1 VDDEHLSDNARAI
14 KRRVEEELARR
25 APSPAPTQVA
35 APKDTDAPLVRTK
48 ATLAPDY
55 FAAVARSM
63 GADVE
68 TTRPEDYKPRCTC
81 GRPMQRRNE
90 ICADCSYARRY
101 ARWQETIADSLA
113 PAVSSFDPTGQMA
126 WARVGDPKHAK
137 AVQKGREAA
146 HDMARSA
153 ERVVAARI
161 FGEALW
167 LPTDGN
173 VLLLGTTG
181 LGKTM
186 ATLAVGHRLI
196 DTARASNPIPRSDD
210 PAEQERARRAAEQ
223 VAYGVGARFVT
234 ADALADEGYQH
245 PFGRGAA
252 PLYDAAVK
260 ARLLVIDEVGRCRA
274 DTIRKL
280 LFDRY
285 LADGAPV
292 VMTGSVTLSEFKA
305 WIGMDGFRRIEERGH
320 VIDLPRSML

>member
-1 VDDEHLSDNARAI
+1 MNDDDLSDNAREI
-14 KRRVEEELARR
+14 KRHIEEELAKREPVPV
-25 APSPAPTQVA
+25 ASQAPAP
-35 APKDTDAPLVRTK
+35 KEHDAPLVRTK
-48 ATLAPDY
+48 ATLSPSY
-55 FAAVARSM
+55 FAEAVRSL
-63 GADVE
+63 GVDVE

-81 GRPMQRRNE
+81 KRPMQRRNE
-90 ICADCSYARRY
+90 ICTDCAYARRY
-101 ARWQETIADSLA
+101 ARWQETIANTIAS
-113 PAVSSFDPTGQMA
+113 AVASFDPTGRMA
-126 WARVGDPKHAK
+126 WARARDPKLAE
-137 AVQKGREAA
+137 AVRKGRFAA
-146 HDMARSA
+146 HEMARSD
-153 ERVVAARI
+153 EREVALRI

-173 VLLLGTTG
+173 ILLLGATG

-196 DTARASNPIPRSDD
+196 DTARAANPIPRSDD
-210 PAEQERARRAAEQ
+210 PAEQERARREAEQ

-252 PLYDAAVK
+252 PLYDDAVK
-260 ARLLVIDEVGRCRA
+260 ARLLVIDEVGRCRV

-285 LADGAPV
+285 LADSAPV
-292 VMTGSVTLSEFKA
+292 IMTGSVPLSEFKA

>member
-1 VDDEHLSDNARAI
+1 MNEDDLSDNAREI
-14 KRRVEEELARR
+14 KRRIDEELAKR
-25 APSPAPTQVA
+25 APVPVASQAPT
-35 APKDTDAPLVRTK
+35 PKEHDAPLVRTK
-48 ATLAPDY
+48 VMLSPGY
-55 FAAVARSM
+55 FADAVRSL
-63 GADVE
+63 GVDVE
-68 TTRPEDYKPRCTC
+68 ATRPEDYKPRCIC
-81 GRPMQRRNE
+81 ERPMQRRNE
-90 ICADCSYARRY
+90 ICADCAYARRY
-101 ARWQETIADSLA
+101 ARWQETIADALA
-113 PAVSSFDPTGQMA
+113 PAVASFDPTGRMA
-126 WARVGDPKHAK
+126 WARVNDPKLAK
-137 AVQKGREAA
+137 AVKCGHLAA
-146 HDMARSA
+146 NEMARSRGREIA
-153 ERVVAARI
+153 MRI

-173 VLLLGTTG
+173 ILLLGATG

-196 DTARASNPIPRSDD
+196 DTARAANPIPRSDD

-292 VMTGSVTLSEFKA
+292 VMTGSVPLSEFKA

-320 VIDLPRSML
+320 VIDLPRSTL